1 MTEENTKYLWEKYP
15 KIFRDKNAPIT
26 ESLIPFGFECRDG
39 WYWLI
44 DQLCSSIQNYIDW
57 NDKEQVVA
65 TQVKEKFGT
74 LRFYVR
80 GGDEYTSGMI
90 WLAEAMS
97 RNVCELC
104 GSTKDIGQ
112 TSGWIMTSCKECA
125 DSHNFQH
132 WKPYNKTIS

>member
-1 MTEENTKYLWEKYP
+1 MTENLDKILVEKYP
-15 KIFRDKNAPIT
+15 KIFANRYKDMKETAMCW
-26 ESLIPFGFECRDG
+26 GFECHDG

-44 DQLCSSIQNYIDW
+44 DQLCSSLQNYIDW
-57 NDKEQVVA
+57 NGKEQVVA

-74 LRFYVR
+74 LRFYVT
-80 GGDEYTSGMI
+80 GGDELTSGMI

-104 GSTKDIGQ
+104 GSTTDIGQ
-112 TSGWIMTSCKECA
+112 TSGWIMTSCKSCA

-132 WKPYNKTIS
+132 WKPHNKIIS